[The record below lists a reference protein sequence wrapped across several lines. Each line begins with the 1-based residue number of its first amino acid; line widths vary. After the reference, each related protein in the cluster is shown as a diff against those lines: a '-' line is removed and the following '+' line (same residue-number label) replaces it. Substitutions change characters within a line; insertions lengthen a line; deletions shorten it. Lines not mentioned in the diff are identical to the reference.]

1 MRSNRLHILFIT
13 LILTLF
19 PWERIYSQTVQTKST
34 LQQQIETITKGDVLG
49 ESVVGICVRTGDGRT
64 LADIGAGIML
74 APASNMKLI
83 STGAAVHSL
92 GDDYRFYTSIGY
104 DGDIIEGTLMGNL
117 YIIGG
122 GDPTIGSKDTIATP
136 LESTFGRWEK
146 LIREAG
152 IKEIDGMVVGTSGNF
167 FTGMAE
173 EHTWQ
178 WNDVGTYYGAGT
190 TGLTFYEN
198 MQSFDVSAGNS
209 VGDPISIK
217 PSYPHTPWMEFRY
230 DCSTGKEGTGDLL
243 YMYTS
248 GLAPVAEIRGTFA
261 VDRKPKRLDCSN
273 KFPEITCAHYFT
285 KWLQEHGIACTQG
298 ASDDRLNG
306 VQLPDSIKIIGK
318 SESPTLRQII
328 YEANHQSNNLYAETI
343 LRTLGKEL
351 RNEGCYD
358 SSYVAIKD
366 VMKEMGIDVSRGY
379 SMQDGSGLSRQN
391 FVSADFFCRFL
402 EAMMKS
408 PQFEAYIESL
418 PSPGG
423 AGTLSQTMKN
433 YPAELKSRIKAKSGS
448 MTGVRCCTG
457 YVIPKEGCKDD
468 AIIFS
473 IMINNCTAPTWKV
486 RSAVDKIMGVIA
498 QAN

>member
-1 MRSNRLHILFIT
+1 MRSNRLHISFIT
-13 LILTLF
+13 IIVALCSWGTVH
-19 PWERIYSQTVQTKST
+19 SQTTQNNAS
-34 LQQQIETITKGDVLG
+34 LQKQLEAIVKGEVLG
-49 ESVVGICVRTGDGRT
+49 ESVVGICVRTGNGRT
-64 LADIGAGIML
+64 LADISAGTML

-92 GDDYRFYTSIGY
+92 GENYRFHTSIGY
-104 DGDIIEGTLMGNL
+104 DGDIIEGTLMGNI

-122 GDPTIGSKDTIATP
+122 GDPTLGSKDTIATP
-136 LESTFGRWEK
+136 LETTFGQWEK
-146 LIREAG
+146 MIREAG
-152 IKEIDGMVVGTSGNF
+152 IKEIDGMVIGTSGNF
-167 FTGMAE
+167 FPGMSE

-190 TGLTFYEN
+190 TGLMFYEN
-198 MQSFDVSAGNS
+198 MQSFNVTAGNA
-209 VGDPISIK
+209 VGDSLTIA
-217 PSYPHTPWMEFRY
+217 PSYPQTPWMEFRY
-230 DCSTGKEGTGDLL
+230 DCCTGKEGTGDQL

-248 GLAPVAEIRGTFA
+248 GLSPVAEIRGTFA

-285 KWLQEHGIACTQG
+285 QWLQEHGITCVRG

-306 VQLPDSIKIIGK
+306 MQMPDSLKIIGK
-318 SESPTLRQII
+318 SESPALRQII
-328 YEANHQSNNLYAETI
+328 YEANHQSNNLYAETL
-343 LRTLGKEL
+343 LRVLGKEL

-366 VMKEMGIDVSRGY
+366 VMKGMGVDVSRGY
-379 SMQDGSGLSRQN
+379 RLQDGSGLSRQN

-402 EAMMKS
+402 EAMMRS
-408 PQFEAYIESL
+408 PQFETYIESL

-423 AGTLSQTMKN
+423 AGTLSQNMKN
-433 YPAELKSRIKAKSGS
+433 YPAELKARIKAKSGS

-457 YVIPKEGCKDD
+457 YIIPKEGCKDD
-468 AIIFS
+468 AIVFS

-486 RSAVDKIMGVIA
+486 RSVMDKMIGLIA
-498 QAN
+498 EAN